1 MISRKVLIVTVLVS
15 AVVVAFLL
23 GKNEALRESLHEAQQ
38 QPTVVP
44 SSLSESL
51 PVSDATPAAAT
62 TSSITGEVIAL
73 ADGDSFTLL
82 DADQKQHKVRIQ
94 GIDAPELGQ
103 DFCQESKQQLSALIF
118 GKAVKVSFSKFDKY
132 GRVVGKVTAANQDVG
147 RRMISTGLAWF
158 YRNYANELT
167 ATDREVYDNE
177 ESAAKANGKGL
188 WSIGEPMPPWEYRH
202 PTPSA
207 TPQVATVESVSIPKP
222 TAPPKTTPSCVII
235 GNTNSRIYHLPGCR
249 SYDRVAPHNRE
260 YFCTEE
266 EAMKA
271 GYRKARNC

>member
-1 MISRKVLIVTVLVS
+1 MTLRNFAIVTVLVS
-15 AVVVAFLL
+15 VVAVAYLL
-23 GKNEALRESLHEAQQ
+23 GKNEALRESLNEAQQ
-38 QPTVVP
+38 QTLVVP
-44 SSLSESL
+44 SLLSESL
-51 PVSDATPAAAT
+51 PVSDATPEAAS
-62 TSSITGEVIAL
+62 TSSIAGKVIAL

-103 DFCQESKQQLSALIF
+103 DFCQESKQQLSSLIF
-118 GKAVKVSFSKFDKY
+118 DKAVKVSFSKFDKY
-132 GRVVGKVTAANQDVG
+132 GRVVGKVTAANQDIGLQMV
-147 RRMISTGLAWF
+147 SHGLAWY
-158 YRNYANELT
+158 YRNYASELSES
-167 ATDREVYDNE
+167 DREIYDNE
-177 ESAAKANGKGL
+177 ERAAKAGGEGI
-188 WSIGEPMPPWEYRH
+188 WSISNPMPPWEYRH

-207 TPQVATVESVSIPKP
+207 TPQVATVESASIPKP
-222 TAPPKTTPSCVII
+222 TAPPKATPSCVII